1 MRDLHVHSDPEGE
14 ELTMKEFLQYLYK
27 GDFPEALAM
36 FSSVALRLV
45 LAFLLWWLGRKVIR
59 RLAALIERGLS
70 VSQQK
75 GMDSGLA
82 KFLLSLCRV
91 GMYTILFVLLF
102 ELLGLPITSV
112 AAILGSAGLAIG
124 LALQG
129 SLSNF
134 AGGVLILLTRPFR
147 VGDYIVAS
155 GLEGT
160 VKDIG
165 ICYTRLLTTD
175 NRTVILP
182 NGSLANSN
190 LVNVSAEP
198 TRRVD
203 LVVPISY
210 DDDIR
215 SVRSM
220 LLELAEAEERVL
232 KDKPVEVL
240 VKEFGDSSVNL
251 FFRSWVKKED
261 YWAVYFSLMEE
272 IRYAMKERGFT
283 IPLQQLDVSITSGAT
298 PRP

>member
-1 MRDLHVHSDPEGE
+1 MR
-14 ELTMKEFLQYLYK
+14 MKEFIQYLYK
-27 GDFPEALAM
+27 GDFPAALAV
-36 FSSVALRLV
+36 FSAVAIRIV
-45 LAFLLWWLGRKVIR
+45 FAVLLWWVGRRVIR
-59 RLAALIERGLS
+59 KLLSLIERGLT
-70 VSQQK
+70 VRQQK

-91 GMYTILFVLLF
+91 GMYTVLFVLLF

-112 AAILGSAGLAIG
+112 ATILGSAGLAIG

-134 AGGVLILLTRPFR
+134 AGGVLILLTKPFR

-165 ICYTRLLTTD
+165 ICYTRLLTPD
-175 NRTVILP
+175 NRTVIMP

-198 TRRVD
+198 ERRVD
-203 LVVPISY
+203 LAVPISY

-215 SVRSM
+215 SVRAM
-220 LLELAEAEERVL
+220 LLELSEADERVL
-232 KDKPVEVL
+232 KNKPTEVL

-251 FFRSWVKKED
+251 VFRCWVKKEN
-261 YWAVYFSLMEE
+261 YWPVYFSMMEE

-283 IPLQQLDVSITSGAT
+283 IPFPQLDVTLAGSDDKKTEV
-298 PRP
+298 

>member
-1 MRDLHVHSDPEGE
+1 MR
-14 ELTMKEFLQYLYK
+14 MKEFIQYLYK
-27 GDFPEALAM
+27 GDFPAALAV
-36 FSSVALRLV
+36 FSAVAIRIV
-45 LAFLLWWLGRKVIR
+45 FAVLLWWVGRRVIR
-59 RLAALIERGLS
+59 KLLSLIERGLT
-70 VSQQK
+70 VRQQK

-91 GMYTILFVLLF
+91 GMYTVLFVLLF

-112 AAILGSAGLAIG
+112 ATILGSAGLAIG

-134 AGGVLILLTRPFR
+134 AGGVLILLTKPFR

-165 ICYTRLLTTD
+165 ICYTRLLTPD
-175 NRTVILP
+175 NRTVIMP

-198 TRRVD
+198 ERRVD
-203 LVVPISY
+203 LAVPISY

-215 SVRSM
+215 SVRAM
-220 LLELAEAEERVL
+220 LLELAEADERVL
-232 KDKPVEVL
+232 KNKTAEVL

-251 FFRSWVKKED
+251 VFRCWVKKEN
-261 YWAVYFSLMEE
+261 YWPVYFSMMEE

-283 IPLQQLDVSITSGAT
+283 IPFPQLDVTLAGSEDKKTEV
-298 PRP
+298 

>member
-1 MRDLHVHSDPEGE
+1 MR
-14 ELTMKEFLQYLYK
+14 MKEFIQYLYK
-27 GDFPEALAM
+27 GDFPAALAV
-36 FSSVALRLV
+36 FSAVAIRIV
-45 LAFLLWWLGRKVIR
+45 FAVLLWWVGRRVIR
-59 RLAALIERGLS
+59 KLLSLIERGLT
-70 VSQQK
+70 VRQQK

-91 GMYTILFVLLF
+91 GMYTVLFVLLF

-112 AAILGSAGLAIG
+112 ATILGSAGLAIG

-134 AGGVLILLTRPFR
+134 AGGVLILLTKPFR

-165 ICYTRLLTTD
+165 ICYTRLLTPD
-175 NRTVILP
+175 NRTVIMP

-198 TRRVD
+198 ERRVD
-203 LVVPISY
+203 LAVPISY

-215 SVRSM
+215 SVRAM
-220 LLELAEAEERVL
+220 LLELAEADERVL
-232 KDKPVEVL
+232 KNKTTEVL

-251 FFRSWVKKED
+251 VFRCWVKKEN
-261 YWAVYFSLMEE
+261 YWPVYFSMMEE

-283 IPLQQLDVSITSGAT
+283 IPFPQLDVTLAGSDDKKTEV
-298 PRP
+298 

>member
-1 MRDLHVHSDPEGE
+1 
-14 ELTMKEFLQYLYK
+14 MKEFLQYLYK
-27 GDFPEALAM
+27 GDFPAALTM
-36 FSSVALRLV
+36 FAAV
-45 LAFLLWWLGRKVIR
+45 LIKILFACIIWWLGRKIMR
-59 RLAALIERGLS
+59 RLVALIERGLR
-70 VSQQK
+70 VRQEK

-91 GMYTILFVLLF
+91 GMYTVLFVVLF

-112 AAILGSAGLAIG
+112 ATIIGSAGLAIG

-147 VGDYIVAS
+147 VGDYIVAA

-160 VKDIG
+160 VRDIG
-165 ICYTRLLTTD
+165 ICYTRLLTPD

-203 LVVPISY
+203 LTVPISY

-215 SVRSM
+215 GVRAM
-220 LLELAEAEERVL
+220 LMELAGADERVL
-232 KDKPVEVL
+232 TEKPAEVL

-251 FFRSWVKKED
+251 VFRCWVKRED
-261 YWAVYFSLMEE
+261 YWPVYFAMMES

-283 IPLQQLDVSITSGAT
+283 IPFQQLDVTINGQSDNSGSK
-298 PRP
+298 

>member
-1 MRDLHVHSDPEGE
+1 MR
-14 ELTMKEFLQYLYK
+14 MKEFIQYLYK
-27 GDFPEALAM
+27 GDFPAALAV
-36 FSSVALRLV
+36 FSAVAIRIV
-45 LAFLLWWLGRKVIR
+45 FAVLLWWVGRRVIR
-59 RLAALIERGLS
+59 KLLSLIERGLT
-70 VSQQK
+70 VRQQK

-91 GMYTILFVLLF
+91 GMYTVLFVLLF

-112 AAILGSAGLAIG
+112 ATILGSAGLAIG

-134 AGGVLILLTRPFR
+134 AGGVLILLTKPFR

-165 ICYTRLLTTD
+165 ICYTRLLTPD
-175 NRTVILP
+175 NRTVIMP

-198 TRRVD
+198 ERRVD
-203 LVVPISY
+203 LAVPISY

-215 SVRSM
+215 GVRAM
-220 LLELAEAEERVL
+220 LLELAEADERVL
-232 KDKPVEVL
+232 KNKTAEVL

-251 FFRSWVKKED
+251 VFRCWVKKEN
-261 YWAVYFSLMEE
+261 YWPVYFSMMEE

-283 IPLQQLDVSITSGAT
+283 IPFPQLDVTLAGSDDKKTEV
-298 PRP
+298 

>member
-1 MRDLHVHSDPEGE
+1 
-14 ELTMKEFLQYLYK
+14 MKEFIQYLYK
-27 GDFPEALAM
+27 GDFPAALAV
-36 FSSVALRLV
+36 FSAVAIRIV
-45 LAFLLWWLGRKVIR
+45 FAVLLWWVGRRVIR
-59 RLAALIERGLS
+59 KLLSLIERGLT
-70 VSQQK
+70 VRQQK

-91 GMYTILFVLLF
+91 GMYTVLFVLLF

-112 AAILGSAGLAIG
+112 ATILGSAGLAIG

-134 AGGVLILLTRPFR
+134 AGGVLILLTKPFR

-165 ICYTRLLTTD
+165 ICYTRLLTPD
-175 NRTVILP
+175 NRTVIMP

-198 TRRVD
+198 ERRVD
-203 LVVPISY
+203 LAVPISY

-215 SVRSM
+215 SVRAM
-220 LLELAEAEERVL
+220 LLELAEADERVL
-232 KDKPVEVL
+232 KNKTAEVL

-251 FFRSWVKKED
+251 MFRCWVKKEN
-261 YWAVYFSLMEE
+261 YWPVYFSMMEE

-283 IPLQQLDVSITSGAT
+283 IPFPQLDVTLAGSDDKKTEV
-298 PRP
+298 

>member
-1 MRDLHVHSDPEGE
+1 MR
-14 ELTMKEFLQYLYK
+14 MKEFIQYLYK
-27 GDFPEALAM
+27 GDFPAALAV
-36 FSSVALRLV
+36 FSAVAIRIV
-45 LAFLLWWLGRKVIR
+45 FAVLLWWVGRRVIR
-59 RLAALIERGLS
+59 KLLSLIERGLT
-70 VSQQK
+70 VRQQK

-91 GMYTILFVLLF
+91 GMYTVLFVLLF

-112 AAILGSAGLAIG
+112 ATILGSAGLAIG

-134 AGGVLILLTRPFR
+134 AGGVLILLTKPFR

-165 ICYTRLLTTD
+165 ICYTRLLTPD
-175 NRTVILP
+175 NRTVIMP

-198 TRRVD
+198 ERRVD
-203 LVVPISY
+203 LAVPISY

-215 SVRSM
+215 SVRAM
-220 LLELAEAEERVL
+220 LLELAEADERVL
-232 KDKPVEVL
+232 KNKTAEVL

-251 FFRSWVKKED
+251 VFRCWVKKEN
-261 YWAVYFSLMEE
+261 YWPVYFSMMEE

-283 IPLQQLDVSITSGAT
+283 IPFPQLDVTLAGSDDKKTEV
-298 PRP
+298 

>member
-1 MRDLHVHSDPEGE
+1 
-14 ELTMKEFLQYLYK
+14 MKEFIQYLYK
-27 GDFPEALAM
+27 GDFPAALAV
-36 FSSVALRLV
+36 FSAVAIRIV
-45 LAFLLWWLGRKVIR
+45 FAVLLWWVGRRVIR
-59 RLAALIERGLS
+59 KLLSLIERGLT
-70 VSQQK
+70 VRQQK

-91 GMYTILFVLLF
+91 GMYTVLFVLLF

-112 AAILGSAGLAIG
+112 ATILGSAGLAIG

-134 AGGVLILLTRPFR
+134 AGGVLILLTKPFR

-165 ICYTRLLTTD
+165 ICYTRLLTPD
-175 NRTVILP
+175 NRTVIMP

-198 TRRVD
+198 ERRVD
-203 LVVPISY
+203 LAVPISY

-215 SVRSM
+215 SVRAM
-220 LLELAEAEERVL
+220 LLELAEADERVL
-232 KDKPVEVL
+232 KNKTAEVL

-251 FFRSWVKKED
+251 VFRCWVKKEN
-261 YWAVYFSLMEE
+261 YWPVYFSMMEE

-283 IPLQQLDVSITSGAT
+283 IPFPQLDVTLAGSDDKKTEV
-298 PRP
+298 